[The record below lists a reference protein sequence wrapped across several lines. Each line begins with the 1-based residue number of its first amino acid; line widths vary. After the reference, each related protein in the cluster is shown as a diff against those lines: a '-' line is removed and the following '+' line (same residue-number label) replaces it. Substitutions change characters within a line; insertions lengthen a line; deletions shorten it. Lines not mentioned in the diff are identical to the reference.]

1 MRWVRLW
8 LPLAI
13 IAGGIAVIVATGGS
27 IEGWEGG
34 AAIVGAGLSVWLL
47 NFFFRVGVKG
57 DRERDEEDAA
67 RDFFTA
73 HGHWPDEAPPGGPAS
88 RPADPHRAPRPD
100 PHARP
105 HPHPPG
111 RAGTPA
117 RRRPRRP

>member
-47 NFFFRVGVKG
+47 NFFFRVGVHG
-57 DRERDEEDAA
+57 DRERDAEDAA
-67 RDFFTA
+67 REFYA
-73 HGHWPDEAPPGGPAS
+73 RHGYWPDEPPPEPPPRAES
-88 RPADPHRAPRPD
+88 HRAPRPD
-100 PHARP
+100 PHTRHPAGRP
-105 HPHPPG
+105 G
-111 RAGTPA
+111 ASA

>member
-13 IAGGIAVIVATGGS
+13 IAGGIGVIVATGGS

-47 NFFFRVGVKG
+47 NFFFRVGVHG
-57 DRERDEEDAA
+57 DRERDAEDAA
-67 RDFFTA
+67 REFYA
-73 HGHWPDEAPPGGPAS
+73 QHGHWPDEAPPPAPEPP
-88 RPADPHRAPRPD
+88 REPHRAPRPD
-100 PHARP
+100 PHAHR
-105 HPHPPG
+105 PPG
-111 RAGTPA
+111 RGGSAA

>member
-47 NFFFRVGVKG
+47 NFFFRVGVHG
-57 DRERDEEDAA
+57 DRERDAEDAA
-67 RDFFTA
+67 REFYA
-73 HGHWPDEAPPGGPAS
+73 RHGYWPDEPPPEPPPRAE
-88 RPADPHRAPRPD
+88 PHRAPRPD
-100 PHARP
+100 PHTRHPAGRP
-105 HPHPPG
+105 G
-111 RAGTPA
+111 AAA